1 MLDGLRA
8 ALESTGYDFTFAAWR
23 QPPGDRDY
31 GVYFCDGQDALST
44 GAGPASEIM
53 LTGYIDLYTK
63 DPSGDPKR
71 TVESA
76 LNALGC
82 FYKLESIQFE
92 EESGYIHYEWT
103 WRDDNGAIS
112 FSGDR

>member
-31 GVYFCDGQDALST
+31 GVYFCDGQEALST

-63 DPSGDPKR
+63 DHSVNPKR
-71 TVESA
+71 AIESA
-76 LNALGC
+76 LKTLGC
-82 FYKLESIQFE
+82 FYELESIQFE
-92 EESGYIHYEWT
+92 EESGYIHYEWN

-112 FSGDR
+112 VSGN